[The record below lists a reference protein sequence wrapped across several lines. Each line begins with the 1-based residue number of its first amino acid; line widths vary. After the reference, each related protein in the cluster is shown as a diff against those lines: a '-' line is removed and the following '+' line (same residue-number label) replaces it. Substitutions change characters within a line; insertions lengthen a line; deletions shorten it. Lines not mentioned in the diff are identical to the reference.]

1 MLLWAVK
8 FAPQPHP
15 PRKLTPLFSA
25 DPRLS
30 RFSRKCALVSSLESA
45 LTDTPSLSSLE
56 SALTKN
62 TGGIPTL
69 FVYSLFPSGNS
80 VGDCG
85 ALAAM
90 ASSSG

>member
-25 DPRLS
+25 DPRMS

-45 LTDTPSLSSLE
+45 LTDIPFAKLFRIRSY
-56 SALTKN
+56 KKH
-62 TGGIPTL
+62 GGIPTL
-69 FVYSLFPSGNS
+69 FGYYLFPSGNS